1 LSLVKLRKALCQRV
15 FNSYTSKIHPHD
27 FKKTL
32 NLRSCTILRMPL
44 PVRRYVTTT
53 LPAVQ

>member
-27 FKKTL
+27 FKKTQKSL
-32 NLRSCTILRMPL
+32 VLRD
-44 PVRRYVTTT
+44 
-53 LPAVQ
+53 

>member
-32 NLRSCTILRMPL
+32 NYKG
-44 PVRRYVTTT
+44 RRGRYEQIWLTGIR
-53 LPAVQ
+53 